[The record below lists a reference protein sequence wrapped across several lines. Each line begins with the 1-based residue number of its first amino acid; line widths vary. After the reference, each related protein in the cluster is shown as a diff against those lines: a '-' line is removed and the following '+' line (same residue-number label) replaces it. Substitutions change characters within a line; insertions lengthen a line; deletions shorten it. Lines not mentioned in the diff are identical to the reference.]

1 MTDVRILA
9 GGLGFPE
16 GPVALADGSVVLTE
30 INGGWVTRVGAD
42 GTVTR
47 LGKPAG
53 GPNGLA
59 MAPEGDL
66 ILCNNGGSRYI
77 PGHFAG
83 QGPSDDYVH
92 GSIERVDPATGAR
105 ELLFKSAGDHKL
117 SAPNDIVFDRQGGC
131 WFTDLGKRYAHH
143 RDHGGLYYV
152 APGAAEVRVVAY
164 PFLAP
169 NGVGL
174 SPDERTVY
182 VAETETGRLWAFDVE
197 SPGVIR
203 KAAGS
208 APHGGRLLGSL
219 PGYARFDSLGVLASG
234 NIAVATLGIGTITVF
249 GPDGLVRYVEKMPC
263 TYPTN
268 ICFGGAD
275 MRTAWVTLSGTGELA
290 VMRWPEAG
298 LRLNNQQI

>member
-9 GGLGFPE
+9 SGLGFPE

-47 LGKPAG
+47 LGQPAG

-83 QGPSDDYVH
+83 QGPADDYEY
-92 GSIERVDPATGAR
+92 GSVERVDPATGAR
-105 ELLFKSAGDHKL
+105 RLLFRSAGDHKL
-117 SAPNDIVFDRQGGC
+117 SAPNDIVFDRQGGY

-143 RDHGGLYYV
+143 RDHGGLYHV
-152 APGAAEVRVVAY
+152 APGATAVQVMAY
-164 PFLAP
+164 PFLSP

-182 VAETETGRLWAFDVE
+182 VAETETARLWAFDVE
-197 SPGVIR
+197 SPGVLR

-208 APHGGRLLGSL
+208 PHGGRCIGGLLD
-219 PGYARFDSLGVLASG
+219 YARFDSLGVLESG
-234 NIAVATLGIGTITVF
+234 NIAVATLGTGMISVF
-249 GPDGLVRYVEKMPC
+249 TPRGGLSYQVKMPC

-268 ICFGGAD
+268 ICFGGED
-275 MRTAWVTLSGTGELA
+275 MRTAWVTLSGTGQLA
-290 VMRWPEAG
+290 VMRWPEPG
-298 LRLNNQQI
+298 LKLNFQR